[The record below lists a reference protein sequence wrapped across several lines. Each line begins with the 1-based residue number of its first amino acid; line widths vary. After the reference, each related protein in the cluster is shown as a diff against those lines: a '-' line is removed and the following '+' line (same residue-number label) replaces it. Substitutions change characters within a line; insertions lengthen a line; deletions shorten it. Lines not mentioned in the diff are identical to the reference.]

1 MRTKAFKFISMAVL
15 IVAIATAV
23 IYVLMLLW
31 NWLVPDLFSG
41 PEITFWQSAG
51 LLLLSKILF
60 SGFNKKKHAMSHK
73 WKRDFAMRMSMM
85 SDDEKE
91 KLREKMRSKWGH
103 WGCEI
108 PEEPAEKEEDSQ

>member
-1 MRTKAFKFISMAVL
+1 
-15 IVAIATAV
+15 
-23 IYVLMLLW
+23 
-31 NWLVPDLFSG
+31 
-41 PEITFWQSAG
+41 
-51 LLLLSKILF
+51 
-60 SGFNKKKHAMSHK
+60 
-73 WKRDFAMRMSMM
+73 M

>member
-41 PEITFWQSAG
+41 PEITFWQAAG

-60 SGFNKKKHAMSHK
+60 SGFNKKKHAMSQWFLRPVDPKAFPHYYK
-73 WKRDFAMRMSMM
+73 EIEVGSGKRF
-85 SDDEKE
+85 
-91 KLREKMRSKWGH
+91 LL
-103 WGCEI
+103 
-108 PEEPAEKEEDSQ
+108 